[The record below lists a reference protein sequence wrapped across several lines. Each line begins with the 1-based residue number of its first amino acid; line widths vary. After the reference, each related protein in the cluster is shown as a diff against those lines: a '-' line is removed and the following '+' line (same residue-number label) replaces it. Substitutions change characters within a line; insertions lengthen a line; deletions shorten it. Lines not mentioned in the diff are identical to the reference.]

1 MLPINIITL
10 SSPLVNPLGN
20 IFHTLNGF
28 ESFQNKR
35 YNEINTTFRVEKRHT
50 MKANRETIS
59 SMIGERIRTFRTEQ
73 KLSQEELAFNSEL
86 HPAYIGK
93 VERGEK
99 CPTIETLYKIANGLK
114 IPLHKL
120 LDIDSGTAAE
130 ENDAFYRIRSAM
142 DGLRAEEMLKVAQ
155 IVEQI
160 TELMRNH
167 A

>member
-1 MLPINIITL
+1 
-10 SSPLVNPLGN
+10 
-20 IFHTLNGF
+20 
-28 ESFQNKR
+28 
-35 YNEINTTFRVEKRHT
+35 
-50 MKANRETIS
+50 MKETRETIS

-120 LDIDSGTAAE
+120 LDISSGTEAE
-130 ENDAFYRIRSAM
+130 ETDALHRIKEAL
-142 DGLRAEEMLKVAQ
+142 DGLDADEMLEVAQ

-160 TELMRNH
+160 TGLMRHH

>member
-1 MLPINIITL
+1 
-10 SSPLVNPLGN
+10 
-20 IFHTLNGF
+20 
-28 ESFQNKR
+28 
-35 YNEINTTFRVEKRHT
+35 
-50 MKANRETIS
+50 MKENRETIS
-59 SMIGERIRTFRTEQ
+59 SITGERIRKFRTEQ

-120 LDIDSGTAAE
+120 LDISSGTEAE
-130 ENDAFYRIRSAM
+130 ETDAFHRIKYAM
-142 DGLRAEEMLKVAQ
+142 DGLNAEEMLKVAQ
-155 IVEQI
+155 IVEQV

-167 A
+167 F